1 MASIGRHNYLYAKH
15 TILPGIVVLHAL
27 RNDAFVSRCISQLK
41 ASPIYYIHHTV
52 LSKNPTEDKL
62 QWPMYLNQC
71 IDFRILSTIVDYY
84 FVEIVLNRINKHS
97 KCQLIY

>member
-1 MASIGRHNYLYAKH
+1 MIMNVIITFTKQ
-15 TILPGIVVLHAL
+15 GIVVLHVL

-41 ASPIYYIHHTV
+41 TSLIYYINHTV

-62 QWPMYLNQC
+62 QWHMYLYQC
-71 IDFRILSTIVDYY
+71 IVLRILPRIVDYY
-84 FVEIVLNRINKHS
+84 LVEIVLNMINKHS